1 MTETP
6 PKPAPGDRAA
16 EIRSMFGR
24 LAGQYD
30 RMNRVMSAGLD
41 GRWRRLAAAAA
52 AVDGAVALDLGCGTG
67 DLSVALTRA
76 GARRVVGGDFA
87 RPMLLAAGRKRSAGS
102 AGIQWAQVDALQLPF
117 ADNTFDA
124 VTSGFL
130 LRNLVDL
137 PAGLTEMLRVLKP
150 GGRLV
155 ALDITQPPRGVWGA
169 VLRFGFARLVTPLAG
184 LLSGDRAAYRY
195 LPGSVQAFLTAADL
209 AALMAD
215 LGAVDVRVRRL
226 AGGGVALHQAR
237 KGSRAYPI

>member
-1 MTETP
+1 
-6 PKPAPGDRAA
+6 
-16 EIRSMFGR
+16 MFGR
-24 LAGQYD
+24 LASNYD

-41 GRWRRLAAAAA
+41 GRWRRLTAAAA
-52 AVDGAVALDLGCGTG
+52 AVEGAVALDLGCGTG
-67 DLSVALTRA
+67 DLSAALTRA

-87 RPMLLAAGRKRSAGS
+87 RPMLLAAGRKRLGAK
-102 AGIQWAQVDALQLPF
+102 ADIQWAQVDALHMPF

-155 ALDITQPPRGVWGA
+155 ALDITQPPRGLLGA
-169 VLRFGFARLVTPLAG
+169 VLRFGFARLVAPLAG

-195 LPGSVQAFLTAADL
+195 LPGSVEAFMTAAEL
-209 AALMAD
+209 ATLLAN
-215 LGAVDVRVRRL
+215 LGAVDVRVRHL
-226 AGGGVALHQAR
+226 AGGSVALHQAR
-237 KGSRAYPI
+237 KGSRSYRI